1 MKKSISSKIK
11 PSLWV
16 LAVVLLF
23 VLAKA
28 FDAQEILKS
37 SLDRVRDLGPL
48 GIAVFIG
55 IYVLAC
61 VLFLPGS
68 ILTLGAGAIFGVVQG
83 SVIVSFA
90 SVLGASLAFLIGRY
104 LARNWV
110 ESKIE
115 GNEKFRAVDEAV
127 AREGWKIVGLTRLS
141 PIFPFN
147 LLNYAYG
154 VTRVTLKD
162 YVLASWVGMMPGTV
176 MYVYIGSLAGNVA
189 ELEAGPQGGADA
201 VQWAIRIVGL
211 IATVVVTVYVTRI
224 AKNAL
229 ERRIA

>member
-1 MKKSISSKIK
+1 M
-11 PSLWV
+11 
-16 LAVVLLF
+16 
-23 VLAKA
+23 
-28 FDAQEILKS
+28 
-37 SLDRVRDLGPL
+37 
-48 GIAVFIG
+48 
-55 IYVLAC
+55 
-61 VLFLPGS
+61 
-68 ILTLGAGAIFGVVQG
+68 
-83 SVIVSFA
+83 
-90 SVLGASLAFLIGRY
+90 
-104 LARNWV
+104 
-110 ESKIE
+110 
-115 GNEKFRAVDEAV
+115 
-127 AREGWKIVGLTRLS
+127 GLTRLS